1 MKNLE
6 IYEMNENDESGLII
20 MPHGQIAM
28 AIRGYESEYCM
39 MMNLGT
45 DFDGMCI
52 PMGYWIVPEFDVPN
66 QPDDHWIMID
76 PVSEFWIVNNTI
88 HYNYDAIV
96 GCTLLD
102 GPRGY

>member
-6 IYEMNENDESGLII
+6 IYETNENDNDGLII
-20 MPHGQIAM
+20 MPHGQIAY
-28 AIRGYESEYCM
+28 AIRGYEDEFCM

-76 PVSEFWIVNNTI
+76 RVSEFWVVNNLI
-88 HYNYDAIV
+88 CYNYDAIV
-96 GCTLLD
+96 GCVLYD
-102 GPRGY
+102 GPYGY